1 MRCMPHAVATA
12 ALLLGSAA
20 HADDACLLTPA
31 QLQTLTGRAFAEG
44 QASKNLGDGSPLCH
58 YAEQENPQRKL
69 TIGVS
74 STNAKQQFDSRL
86 RMLQMGGKPIELKGV
101 GDSAYYNGTG
111 AGVLTGSKL
120 ITISN
125 LRRASDPK
133 IESDKVVAALQTA
146 LKK

>member
-1 MRCMPHAVATA
+1 MPHALIVASA
-12 ALLLGSAA
+12 ALLMGSAV

-31 QLQTLTGRAFAEG
+31 QLQTLTGRTFGDG

-58 YAEQENPQRKL
+58 YAEQAKPQRKL

-74 STNAKQQFDSRL
+74 STKAKQQFDSRL
-86 RMLQMGGKPIELKGV
+86 RMLQMGGKSIELKGV
-101 GDSAYYNGTG
+101 GDSAYYNGTS

-133 IESDKVVAALQTA
+133 IEPDKVVAALQTA
-146 LKK
+146 MKK